1 MLIREERELSKRE
14 RRERKRDG
22 LYSKA
27 APYLPPQTTLHLFT
41 QLLAMPELLPSY
53 YHLSPAQIDKLSFHV
68 TLKCCVGGSNDG
80 EDHQHHQKKNEEES
94 TANETTISWQERIP
108 KPSPSNNTNHENDN
122 SNNVHSN
129 VVSIFTYTSA
139 DVVNNREVARGFSF
153 RNEIEPDSV
162 SKHSRAYRLHRE
174 DPCDVMVIMATVSDQ
189 DEELI
194 LSVIKVYPNT
204 GLVSTSPQLSEVE
217 AEDCQDSR
225 IFLSEQGMNRVIDKG
240 QRLTTYSF
248 VVSQRVY
255 EYTIEM
261 NGGINTYNDTELR
274 IAEQHN
280 IDRDNNDKR
289 RELIRKEYDA
299 FDCMYERNDWDKQ
312 AHIEIVSADGFVE
325 SNLLLCAPHG
335 SNLVVRYKII
345 KPSGI
350 IPTKKRE
357 EVEEVV
363 LNGTTSS
370 IQSYCAV
377 QASLEFVTHFI
388 VAFVGIAFV
397 SLDVVREIFL
407 LVCLLICELTGYS
420 FDIVLSS

>member
-1 MLIREERELSKRE
+1 MS
-14 RRERKRDG
+14 
-22 LYSKA
+22 
-27 APYLPPQTTLHLFT
+27 
-41 QLLAMPELLPSY
+41 ELLPSY

-68 TLKCCVGGSNDG
+68 TLKCCVGGSSDSEG
-80 EDHQHHQKKNEEES
+80 HQQHLQKNEEES

-122 SNNVHSN
+122 SNNVHNN
-129 VVSIFTYTSA
+129 VVSIFTYTST
-139 DVVNNREVARGFSF
+139 DVVNNQEVARGFSF
-153 RNEIEPDSV
+153 RNEIDPDSI
-162 SKHSRAYRLHRE
+162 SKHSRVDRLHRE
-174 DPCDVMVIMATVSDQ
+174 DPCDVMVIMATISS

-225 IFLSEQGMNRVIDKG
+225 IFLSERSINRVIDKG

-248 VVSQRVY
+248 VVSERVY
-255 EYTIEM
+255 EYTIVM
-261 NGGINTYNDTELR
+261 NDGANTDNDTELR

-280 IDRDNNDKR
+280 VDRDNNDKR
-289 RELIRKEYDA
+289 REVIRKEYDA

-350 IPTKKRE
+350 TTKKRE
-357 EVEEVV
+357 EEEVEEVI
-363 LNGTTSS
+363 LKGTTSS

-377 QASLEFVTHFI
+377 QASLEFATHFI
-388 VAFVGIAFV
+388 VAFGGIAFV
-397 SLDVVREIFL
+397 SLL
-407 LVCLLICELTGYS
+407 ML
-420 FDIVLSS
+420 

>member
-1 MLIREERELSKRE
+1 
-14 RRERKRDG
+14 
-22 LYSKA
+22 
-27 APYLPPQTTLHLFT
+27 
-41 QLLAMPELLPSY
+41 MPELLPSY

-108 KPSPSNNTNHENDN
+108 KPSSSNNTNHENDN
-122 SNNVHSN
+122 SNNVHNN

-139 DVVNNREVARGFSF
+139 DVVNNKEVARGFSF

-174 DPCDVMVIMATVSDQ
+174 DPCDVMVIMATVSSDQ

-217 AEDCQDSR
+217 AEDCQESR
-225 IFLSEQGMNRVIDKG
+225 IFLSERSLNRVIDKG

-248 VVSQRVY
+248 VVSERVY

-261 NGGINTYNDTELR
+261 NGGSNTYNDTELR

-357 EVEEVV
+357 EVEEVI
-363 LNGTTSS
+363 LKGTTSS

-420 FDIVLSS
+420 FDTMYPLTNSLHIHQGSIAIVWRLWE

>member
-1 MLIREERELSKRE
+1 M
-14 RRERKRDG
+14 
-22 LYSKA
+22 
-27 APYLPPQTTLHLFT
+27 
-41 QLLAMPELLPSY
+41 
-53 YHLSPAQIDKLSFHV
+53 SPAQIDKLSFHV
-68 TLKCCVGGSNDG
+68 TLKCRVGGSSGG
-80 EDHQHHQKKNEEES
+80 EDHHHRLQKNEEES
-94 TANETTISWQERIP
+94 TANETTISWQESIP
-108 KPSPSNNTNHENDN
+108 KPSSSNNTNRENEN
-122 SNNVHSN
+122 SNNVHNN

-139 DVVNNREVARGFSF
+139 DVVNNQEVARGFSF

-162 SKHSRAYRLHRE
+162 SKHSRVDRLHRE

-217 AEDCQDSR
+217 AEDCQESR
-225 IFLSEQGMNRVIDKG
+225 IFLSERSMNRVIDKG

-261 NGGINTYNDTELR
+261 NDGANTDNDTELR

-280 IDRDNNDKR
+280 VDRDNNDKR
-289 RELIRKEYDA
+289 REVIRKEYDA

-325 SNLLLCAPHG
+325 SNLHLCAPYG

-350 IPTKKRE
+350 ITTKKRE

-363 LNGTTSS
+363 LKGTTSS

-377 QASLEFVTHFI
+377 PSSLEFVTHFI

-407 LVCLLICELTGYS
+407 LVYLLICELTGYS
-420 FDIVLSS
+420 FV

>member
-1 MLIREERELSKRE
+1 
-14 RRERKRDG
+14 
-22 LYSKA
+22 
-27 APYLPPQTTLHLFT
+27 
-41 QLLAMPELLPSY
+41 MPELLPSY

-68 TLKCCVGGSNDG
+68 TLKCCVGGSSGG
-80 EDHQHHQKKNEEES
+80 EDHHHHLQKNEEKS

-122 SNNVHSN
+122 SNNVHN
-129 VVSIFTYTSA
+129 NVSIFTYTSA
-139 DVVNNREVARGFSF
+139 DVVNNQEVARGFSF

-162 SKHSRAYRLHRE
+162 SKHSRVDRLHRE

-217 AEDCQDSR
+217 AEDCQESR
-225 IFLSEQGMNRVIDKG
+225 IFLSERSLNRVIDKG
-240 QRLTTYSF
+240 QPLTTYSF
-248 VVSQRVY
+248 VVSERVY
-255 EYTIEM
+255 EYTIVM
-261 NGGINTYNDTELR
+261 NGGVNTDNDTELR

-350 IPTKKRE
+350 ITTKKRE
-357 EVEEVV
+357 EEEVV
-363 LNGTTSS
+363 LKGTTSS

-377 QASLEFVTHFI
+377 RASLEFVTHFI

-397 SLDVVREIFL
+397 SLDVEREIFL
-407 LVCLLICELTGYS
+407 LV
-420 FDIVLSS
+420 